1 VRRRDPEA
9 MRLSPVPRHGAGE
22 LFLKGPIPWAWLH
35 RAICLPG
42 RALHVAL
49 QLWFHA
55 GIAGNGIVAINL
67 SRLSVD
73 RSAASRG
80 LAALEAAGLVRVQRK
95 PGRKPLVTILPA
107 LGIRQ

>member
-1 VRRRDPEA
+1 MGAAVQNPEPGSLRRF
-9 MRLSPVPRHGAGE
+9 SKGE
-22 LFLKGPIPWAWLH
+22 LFLRGPIPWVWLE
-35 RAICLPG
+35 RAMRLPG

-49 QLWFHA
+49 FLWLKA
-55 GIAGNGIVAINL
+55 GIIKSALVTVNL

-80 LAALEAAGLVRVQRK
+80 LAALEAAGLIRVERK
-95 PGRKPLVTILPA
+95 PGRKPLVTILPM